1 MEESCLNCARKAG
14 CLLRSTTIFQLFI
27 STGRY
32 DMVPEAKEHMNIRAS
47 CTNWK
52 LKEEQQP

>member
-1 MEESCLNCARKAG
+1 MKESCLNCARKDG

-27 STGRY
+27 ATGRY
-32 DMVPEAKEHMNIRAS
+32 DMVQEAREHMSIRAS

-52 LKEEQQP
+52 LKEDQ